1 MKPLISIIVAMDKNN
16 LIGKKNQIPWY
27 IPSELKRFRHLTMG
41 KPIIMGRKTHES
53 IGRILDGRDNI
64 VLTSNT
70 NYSKK
75 GIAVYNDLDK
85 VFDDFS
91 SHDEIVVIG
100 GSDIYRLAFPF
111 VNKLYIT
118 YVEGSFS
125 GDTWFPEFNLG
136 DWRMISNENLK
147 CSKSNTKYSAKIY
160 HRVSE

>member
-41 KPIIMGRKTHES
+41 KPIVMGRKTHES

-70 NYSKK
+70 KYSKK

-85 VFDDFS
+85 VFNDFS
-91 SHDEIVVIG
+91 SHEEIIVIG

-111 VNKLYIT
+111 ANKLYIT

-125 GDTWFPEFNLG
+125 GDTWFPKFNLD
-136 DWRMISNENLK
+136 DWRIISNENLK
-147 CSKSNTKYSAKIY
+147 CSKSNTKYSAKTY
-160 HRVSE
+160 YRVSE

>member
-1 MKPLISIIVAMDKNN
+1 MDKNN

-41 KPIIMGRKTHES
+41 KPIVMGRKTHES

-70 NYSKK
+70 KYSKK

-85 VFDDFS
+85 VFNDFS
-91 SHDEIVVIG
+91 SHEEIIVIG

-111 VNKLYIT
+111 ANKLYIT

-125 GDTWFPEFNLG
+125 GDTWFPKFNLD
-136 DWRMISNENLK
+136 DWRIISNENLK
-147 CSKSNTKYSAKIY
+147 CSKSNTKYSAKTY
-160 HRVSE
+160 YRVSE

>member
-64 VLTSNT
+64 VLTSNAK
-70 NYSKK
+70 YCKK

-91 SHDEIVVIG
+91 SHEEIVVIG
-100 GSDIYRLAFPF
+100 GSDIYRLALPF
-111 VNKLYIT
+111 ANKLYIT

>member
-41 KPIIMGRKTHES
+41 KPIVMGRKTHES

-70 NYSKK
+70 KYSKK

-85 VFDDFS
+85 VFNDFS
-91 SHDEIVVIG
+91 SHEEIIVIG

-111 VNKLYIT
+111 ANKLYIT

-125 GDTWFPEFNLG
+125 GDTWFPKFNLD
-136 DWRMISNENLK
+136 DWRIISNENLK

>member
-16 LIGKKNQIPWY
+16 LIDKKNQIPWY

-125 GDTWFPEFNLG
+125 GDTWFPEFNLD
-136 DWRMISNENLK
+136 DWRIISNENLK
-147 CSKSNTKYSAKIY
+147 CLKSNTKYSAKTY
-160 HRVSE
+160 FRVSE

>member
-1 MKPLISIIVAMDKNN
+1 M
-16 LIGKKNQIPWY
+16 Y

-41 KPIIMGRKTHES
+41 KPIVMGRKTHES

-70 NYSKK
+70 KYSKK

-91 SHDEIVVIG
+91 SHEEIVVIG
-100 GSDIYRLAFPF
+100 GSDIYRLALPF
-111 VNKLYIT
+111 ANKLYIT

-125 GDTWFPEFNLG
+125 GDTWFPEFNLD
-136 DWRMISNENLK
+136 DWRIISNENLK
-147 CSKSNTKYSAKIY
+147 CSKSNTKYSAKTY
-160 HRVSE
+160 YRVSE

>member
-41 KPIIMGRKTHES
+41 KPIVMGRKTHES

-125 GDTWFPEFNLG
+125 GDTWFPEFNLD
-136 DWRMISNENLK
+136 DWRIISNENLK
-147 CSKSNTKYSAKIY
+147 CLKSNTKYSAKIY

>member
-1 MKPLISIIVAMDKNN
+1 
-16 LIGKKNQIPWY
+16 
-27 IPSELKRFRHLTMG
+27 MG
-41 KPIIMGRKTHES
+41 KPIVMGRKTHES

-64 VLTSNT
+64 VLTSNAK
-70 NYSKK
+70 YCKK

-91 SHDEIVVIG
+91 SHEEIVVIG
-100 GSDIYRLAFPF
+100 GSDIYRLALPF
-111 VNKLYIT
+111 ANKLYIT

>member
-1 MKPLISIIVAMDKNN
+1 MSRKISIIVAMDKNN

-41 KPIIMGRKTHES
+41 KPIVMGRKTHES

-100 GSDIYRLAFPF
+100 GSDIYRLALPF
-111 VNKLYIT
+111 ANKLYIT

>member
-91 SHDEIVVIG
+91 SHDVIVVIG
-100 GSDIYRLAFPF
+100 GSDIYRLALPF

-125 GDTWFPEFNLG
+125 GDTWFPEFNLD
-136 DWRMISNENLK
+136 DWRIISNENLK
-147 CSKSNTKYSAKIY
+147 CLKSNTKYSAKTY
-160 HRVSE
+160 FRVSE

>member
-41 KPIIMGRKTHES
+41 KPIVMGRKTHES

-70 NYSKK
+70 KYSKK

-125 GDTWFPEFNLG
+125 GDTWFPEFNLD
-136 DWRMISNENLK
+136 DWRIISNENLK
-147 CSKSNTKYSAKIY
+147 CLKSNTKYSAKTY
-160 HRVSE
+160 FRVSE

>member
-125 GDTWFPEFNLG
+125 GDTWFPEFNLD
-136 DWRMISNENLK
+136 DWRIISNENLK
-147 CSKSNTKYSAKIY
+147 CLKSNTKYSAKTY
-160 HRVSE
+160 FRVSE